1 MSKQQ
6 RNKTGFKI
14 LSDIKQIKEELSIL
28 NVDVLKDAL
37 KEDKEYLLI
46 EKLISFADIPTFGKC
61 KYRNSDKS
69 KKNAFSKN
77 SIKQRIGQN
86 YLFYNSNNEMYKYEM
101 SNKKDKLFFCQTKQS
116 NIYMP
121 NCFYD
126 FLDISTPRKNRGFNI
141 NSDSRSC
148 FLVNSTIT
156 KYFSKEL
163 TEATL
168 KHLERTYTAKNVIL
182 SNESFTSIDLHV
194 GVHGIGTAV
203 DKNFHLLRG
212 NIFAKDKLVLLLEKK
227 DNNYKLYIMLYRN
240 PIFFEINKMLNKDYL
255 ISLYGKE
262 ECKTIEESRVGQAK
276 WRNQLAELEIASN
289 CEDDDNI
296 VCPISNIKVKYP
308 NEAALLRASHIK
320 AYAKCKTNDKINI
333 SEAYDVNNGLLL
345 TANVDALFDRYLLSI
360 DPRTGDIVFSKLISN
375 ILIEELKLNKRISE
389 KYLSSDRI
397 KYIQEHYNEFLIN
410 ETAR

>member
-28 NVDVLKDAL
+28 DVDVLKDAL
-37 KEDKEYLLI
+37 KDDKEYLLI

-61 KYRNSDKS
+61 KYLKSDKNN
-69 KKNAFSKN
+69 KKAFSTS
-77 SIKQRIGQN
+77 SIKQRIKQN
-86 YLFYNSNNEMYKYEM
+86 YLFYNSNDEMYRYEIV
-101 SNKKDKLFFCQTKQS
+101 NKKEQLFFCQTKQS

-126 FLDISTPRKNRGFNI
+126 FLGIPNARKKENI
-141 NSDSRSC
+141 NLNEGNYRC
-148 FLVNSTIT
+148 VLVNSTIE
-156 KYFSKEL
+156 KYFLKEI
-163 TEATL
+163 TDSTL
-168 KHLERTYTAKNVIL
+168 KNLGRTYKAKDVVL
-182 SNESFTSIDLHV
+182 SQGEFTNIDLHV
-194 GVHGIGTAV
+194 KVHGIGTAT
-203 DKNFHLLRG
+203 DNIFHLLRG
-212 NIFAKDKLVLLLEKK
+212 NIFAKDKLVILLEKK
-227 DNNYKLYIMLYRN
+227 DKNYKLYIMLYRN
-240 PIFFEINKMLNKDYL
+240 PRFFEINKMLNKDYL
-255 ISLYGKE
+255 ISLYGKDE
-262 ECKTIEESRVGQAK
+262 YQTIEESRVGQAK

-289 CEDDDNI
+289 CVDDDKI

-320 AYAKCKTNDKINI
+320 AYAKCKTNGKINI

-360 DPRTGDIVFSKLISN
+360 DPKTGDIVFSKLISN

-397 KYIQEHYNEFLIN
+397 KYIQEHYNEFLMN
-410 ETAR
+410 ENAR